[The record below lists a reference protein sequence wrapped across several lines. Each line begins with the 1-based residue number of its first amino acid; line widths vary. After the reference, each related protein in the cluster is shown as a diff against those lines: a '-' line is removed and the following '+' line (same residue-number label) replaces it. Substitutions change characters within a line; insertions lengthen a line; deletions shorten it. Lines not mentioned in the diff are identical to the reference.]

1 MVIMRKYIRKD
12 EYYQKRYDEYLA
24 EVNKIKQKYAGT
36 KKKIEVKSKE
46 TFINAYDQFAANNR
60 TRKLEGKS
68 WKSPF
73 KQIIDEDTTTYSR
86 KQAKAIKNY
95 LSSLD
100 DPEGKYQK
108 IRLKDIRHGMLYM
121 DDEAKFWE
129 AVKARQN
136 ELKEKFSSQ
145 ETDQNGES
153 TNSRIVLEISK
164 EFFGSL

>member
-1 MVIMRKYIRKD
+1 MRKYIRKE

-24 EVNKIKQKYAGT
+24 EVNKIKKKYAGT
-36 KKKIEVKSKE
+36 KKEIDVKSKE
-46 TFINAYDQFAANNR
+46 AFINAYDQFAANNR

-108 IRLKDIRHGMLYM
+108 IRLKDIRHGKI
-121 DDEAKFWE
+121 EEEVFWE

-145 ETDQNGES
+145 ETGQNVES
-153 TNSRIVLEISK
+153 TSSRIAILISQ